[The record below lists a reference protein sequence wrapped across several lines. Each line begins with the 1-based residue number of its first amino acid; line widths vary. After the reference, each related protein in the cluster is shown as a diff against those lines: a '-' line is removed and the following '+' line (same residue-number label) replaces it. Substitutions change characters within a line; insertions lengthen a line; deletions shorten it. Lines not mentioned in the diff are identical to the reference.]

1 MAKIDKICYNKL
13 CRMKKFMYPTIV
25 STEWLGDHVQK
36 SAVRLFDC
44 TLYSG
49 ISAAEASERFSK
61 AHIPTAAQFR
71 VQLDIDVDLDE
82 YTIIPKPNI
91 FAKYVTMAGL
101 SRGLHCVLYDTDG
114 KSAYRIWWLLNFFSH
129 PKVSIYPGGLKE
141 WIEKGMPI
149 DSKRKV
155 QQISVP
161 KTAFS
166 SHPRFEM
173 IVKPSDIR
181 RFVLQNIS
189 DKTDVV
195 STLYPRFFTM
205 IEEIDMALDSKSFV
219 SRLEIGD
226 TSSSSSPTENT
237 VRQLVDVR
245 AIRRDEH
252 SCQIDCNYVDQ
263 DESGGPCSTSTSGEG
278 SLHEK
283 DLQALHHTPQTQQA
297 RLESIPFSLIMPYT
311 SFLDESGVIVG
322 SSAVLRSKFRSA
334 GIDITK
340 PVTFYGD
347 SGYETSVAVLAA
359 VLASGQSPSIYSILK
374 DPLLRFW
381 SVYGGSLN
389 TAHSDDK

>member
-1 MAKIDKICYNKL
+1 
-13 CRMKKFMYPTIV
+13 MKNLMYPTIV

-49 ISAAEASERFSK
+49 ISAAEASEKFSM

-91 FAKYVTMAGL
+91 FAKHVTAAGL

-114 KSAYRIWWLLNFFSH
+114 KSAYRVWWLLNFFSH
-129 PKVSIYPGGLKE
+129 PKVSVYPGGLKE
-141 WIEKGMPI
+141 WVEKGMPV

-161 KTAFS
+161 KTAFFA
-166 SHPRFEM
+166 HPRFEM

-189 DKTDVV
+189 DKTDTV
-195 STLYPRFFTM
+195 STLYPRFFTV

-245 AIRRDEH
+245 AMKRDEP
-252 SCQIDCNYVDQ
+252 SQGDCVGPDH
-263 DESGGPCSTSTSGEG
+263 DEGEETDSVSTSGEED
-278 SLHEK
+278 LREK
-283 DLQALHHTPQTQQA
+283 DLQALQQTQQA
-297 RLESIPFSLIMPYT
+297 RLESIPFSLVMPYT
-311 SFLDESGVIVG
+311 NFLDEHGMILG
-322 SSAVLRSKFRSA
+322 SSAILRSKFRSA
-334 GIDITK
+334 GVDITK

-347 SGYETSVAVLAA
+347 SGFETAIAVLAA
-359 VLASGQSPSIYSILK
+359 VLASGQSPSTYSILK

-381 SVYGGSLN
+381 SIYGGSLN

>member
-1 MAKIDKICYNKL
+1 
-13 CRMKKFMYPTIV
+13 MYPTIV
-25 STEWLGDHVQK
+25 STEWLGDHIQK

-49 ISAAEASERFSK
+49 LSTTEAQDRFNK
-61 AHIPTAAQFR
+61 AHIPTAAQLR
-71 VQLDIDVDLDE
+71 IQLDIDVDLDE

-91 FAKYVTMAGL
+91 FARYVTAAGL
-101 SRGLHCVLYDTDG
+101 SRGLHCILYDTDG

-129 PKVSIYPGGLKE
+129 PKVSLYPGGLKE
-141 WIEKGMPI
+141 WIEKGMPV
-149 DSKRKV
+149 DSKRKI
-155 QQISVP
+155 QHISVP

-166 SHPRFEM
+166 AHPRFEM

-181 RFVLQNIS
+181 RFVLQNIG
-189 DKTDVV
+189 DKTSTV
-195 STLYPRFFTM
+195 STLYPKFFTV
-205 IEEIDMALDSKSFV
+205 IESIDMALDSKSFV

-245 AIRRDEH
+245 AIKREEQSHQSDCIHIDGDKDNDENND
-252 SCQIDCNYVDQ
+252 SL
-263 DESGGPCSTSTSGEG
+263 STNGEG
-278 SLHEK
+278 DLQEK
-283 DLQALHHTPQTQQA
+283 DLQQQQA
-297 RLESIPFSLIMPYT
+297 QQQPQLDSIPFSLIMPYT
-311 SFLDESGVIVG
+311 DFLDENNIILG

-340 PVTFYGD
+340 PVTFYGNN
-347 SGYETSVAVLAA
+347 GYETSIAVLAA
-359 VLASGQSPSIYSILK
+359 VLASGQSPSVYTILK

-389 TAHSDDK
+389 TAHLDDK